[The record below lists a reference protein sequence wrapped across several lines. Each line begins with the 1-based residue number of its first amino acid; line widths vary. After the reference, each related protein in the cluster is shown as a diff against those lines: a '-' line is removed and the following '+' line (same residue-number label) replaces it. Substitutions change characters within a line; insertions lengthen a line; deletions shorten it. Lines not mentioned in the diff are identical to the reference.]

1 MLGKNLTPEKILLP
15 EVWGKN
21 YYTNKTSRNFL
32 VRSFREEML
41 YAFLFPFFSLPLIFT
56 FVAASIS
63 HFLSPPL

>member
-1 MLGKNLTPEKILLP
+1 MLGKKSYTRKNSITRVL
-15 EVWGKN
+15 GKN